1 LVRRGILCA
10 ISAKETEEIQ
20 MDKNFLTHNDK
31 RNVIEV
37 LKLLKN
43 LFDLEDKIKKSKDFW
58 NYNSHD

>member
-1 LVRRGILCA
+1 
-10 ISAKETEEIQ
+10 